1 MKHQYVINSKGQ
13 RTGVIVS
20 LKEWNALN
28 LEIDK
33 LKRELQEL
41 ELTMRYKNAFEDAD
55 LFRQG
60 SLKTYSIDSL
70 LNDLK

>member
-1 MKHQYVINSKGQ
+1 M
-13 RTGVIVS
+13 
-20 LKEWNALN
+20 
-28 LEIDK
+28 
-33 LKRELQEL
+33 

-60 SLKTYSIDSL
+60 SLKTYSINSL